1 MVCFLFWI
9 YISVL
14 TRLFMITCACF
25 GAMDDVTIAEPP
37 DFRIENLVT
46 EQSIGRKA
54 RGQGETLPEAAKV
67 IS

>member
-1 MVCFLFWI
+1 
-9 YISVL
+9 
-14 TRLFMITCACF
+14 
-25 GAMDDVTIAEPP
+25 MDDVTIAEPP

-54 RGQGETLPEAAKV
+54 KGQGETLPEAAKV